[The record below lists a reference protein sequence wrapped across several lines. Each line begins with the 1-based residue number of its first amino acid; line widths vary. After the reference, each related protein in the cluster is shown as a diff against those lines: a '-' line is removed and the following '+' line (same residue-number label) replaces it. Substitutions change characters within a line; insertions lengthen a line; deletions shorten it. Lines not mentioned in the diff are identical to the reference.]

1 MTAVVST
8 FLSCDDNDEVSPLS
22 KAIYPKSVE
31 MIISEDLQQLIYVDD
46 TKVKVLPLV
55 KERK

>member
-1 MTAVVST
+1 MKQILKYGLGCLFMTAVVST

-31 MIISEDLQQLIYVDD
+31 MIISEDLQQLI
-46 TKVKVLPLV
+46 
-55 KERK
+55 